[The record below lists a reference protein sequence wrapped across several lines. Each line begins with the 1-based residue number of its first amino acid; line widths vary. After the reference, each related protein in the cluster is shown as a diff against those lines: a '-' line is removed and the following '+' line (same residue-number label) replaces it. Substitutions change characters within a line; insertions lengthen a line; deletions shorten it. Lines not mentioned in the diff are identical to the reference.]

1 MKPRGYT
8 KWITASSKWLNRMC
22 TVIYLIQ
29 TNMHYFQRL
38 QQLPYKSASI
48 TVPPALFVLSD
59 EKIFSPPLSIS
70 LELIWIIS
78 IYMCILQRHSCCC
91 CESELMQSSI
101 EITWIAS
108 RALNPTQKFLRV
120 FITPGRFC
128 RIIKLL
134 WSIIA
139 RCCLNTLE

>member
-59 EKIFSPPLSIS
+59 EKIFSSPISTS

-78 IYMCILQRHSCCC
+78 IWMCILQRHSCCC
-91 CESELMQSSI
+91 CELMQSSI

-108 RALNPTQKFLRV
+108 RALKSYAKILASLHHTRKVLPYNKITMEHNCSLLLEYTRV
-120 FITPGRFC
+120 
-128 RIIKLL
+128 K
-134 WSIIA
+134 
-139 RCCLNTLE
+139 